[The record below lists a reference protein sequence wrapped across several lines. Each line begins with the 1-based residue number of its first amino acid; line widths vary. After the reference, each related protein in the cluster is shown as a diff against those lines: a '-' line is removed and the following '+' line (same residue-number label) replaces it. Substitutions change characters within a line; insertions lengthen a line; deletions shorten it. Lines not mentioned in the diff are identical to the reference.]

1 MACQVWIN
9 PKHAFNVI
17 AKAEYAHMRNK
28 MFSMKTITFAR
39 HL

>member
-17 AKAEYAHMRNK
+17 ARAEYAHMRNK

-39 HL
+39 RL